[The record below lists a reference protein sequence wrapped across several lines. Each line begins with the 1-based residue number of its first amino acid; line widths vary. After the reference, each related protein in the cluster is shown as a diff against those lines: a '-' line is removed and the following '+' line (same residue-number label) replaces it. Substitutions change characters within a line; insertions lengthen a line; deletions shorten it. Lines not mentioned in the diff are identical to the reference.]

1 MLPQQTIAFLARGT
15 QFKTGCKK
23 TADYADYADNNG
35 LVMLYSQLSRICTIG
50 PQPDALVSA
59 VRFNGFVIVR
69 LCPRGKHKSLLGS
82 GSKPICYSPL
92 RI

>member
-1 MLPQQTIAFLARGT
+1 MLPQQTMAFLARGT

-59 VRFNGFVIVR
+59 LSGAVQWFCDRTVV
-69 LCPRGKHKSLLGS
+69 PMGKA
-82 GSKPICYSPL
+82 
-92 RI
+92 